1 MIFKLINSFVI
12 IIFSTLTGFEI
23 AKKYVLRTRELSAL
37 QGALSRLE
45 SEILHYSSLLPEAM
59 LRIGESMGGGVG
71 KLFKQTGIM
80 LSEKNNITVS
90 KAWASSLDLLKQELC
105 LEKEDLD
112 ILHRFG
118 EQLGSSDKE
127 GQAKYI
133 RLTVMQLNEEE
144 KKANI
149 LREKN
154 ERMYK
159 SLGLLG
165 GLALAI
171 LLF

>member
-1 MIFKLINSFVI
+1 MILKIINSFVI

-37 QGALSRLE
+37 QAALSRLE
-45 SEILHYSSLLPEAM
+45 TEIMHYSSLLPEAM
-59 LRIGESMGGGVG
+59 LRIGGSMEGGAG
-71 KLFKQTGIM
+71 KLFKETGIM
-80 LSEKNNITVS
+80 LSQKQNITVS
-90 KAWASSLDLLKQELC
+90 KAWTSSLDLLKQELC
-105 LEKEDLD
+105 LKKEDLD
-112 ILHRFG
+112 ILQRFG
-118 EQLGSSDKE
+118 EQLGSSDRE
-127 GQAKYI
+127 GQANFI
-133 RLTVMQLNEEE
+133 RLTVMQLKEEE
-144 KKANI
+144 QRAKEI
-149 LREKN
+149 REKY